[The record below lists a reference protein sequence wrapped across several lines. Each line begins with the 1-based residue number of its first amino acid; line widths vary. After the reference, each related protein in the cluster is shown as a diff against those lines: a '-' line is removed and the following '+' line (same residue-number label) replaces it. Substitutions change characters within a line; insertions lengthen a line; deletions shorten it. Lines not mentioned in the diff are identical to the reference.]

1 MLMVLDFSFVLV
13 ALAALTGAVWGVDNL
28 LFAPRRRERGSARDP
43 VLVDYAR
50 SFFPVIV
57 IVLVL
62 RSFLY
67 EPFRIPSDSMM
78 PTLIQGDFIFVNKWR
93 YGLRL
98 PVLNTR
104 IVEIGEPQ
112 RGDVVVFRK
121 PSEPSIVFI
130 KRLVGL
136 PGDVIRVTASEVLV
150 NGTPSQIAP
159 GELYSGPKSGQYPF
173 SRAGEERLGEAA
185 HAILLDPA
193 RPGLEG
199 EWQVPPGHFFMMGD
213 NRNNSRDSR
222 FPEVGFVPEAN
233 VIGRAEAI
241 WLSFNPE
248 PGSLLL
254 WKRMGTGIR

>member
-1 MLMVLDFSFVLV
+1 MIFDFSFLLV
-13 ALAALTGAVWGVDNL
+13 ALALLTGVVWGLDNW
-28 LFAPRRRERGSARDP
+28 LFAARRRQRGVAKDP
-43 VLVDYAR
+43 VVVDYSR
-50 SFFPVIV
+50 SFFPVIL

-121 PSEPSIVFI
+121 PSEPSVVFI
-130 KRLVGL
+130 KRLIGL
-136 PGDVIRVTASEVLV
+136 PGDVIRVAGTEVLV
-150 NGTPSQIAP
+150 NGAPSRIAP
-159 GELYSGPKSGQYPF
+159 GELYSGPKSEQYPF
-173 SRAGEERLGEAA
+173 SRVGEERFGEAG

-222 FPEVGFVPEAN
+222 FPEVGYVPEGN
-233 VIGRAEAI
+233 VIGKAEAI

-254 WKRMGTGIR
+254 WRRMGTGIR

>member
-1 MLMVLDFSFVLV
+1 MVFDFAFILVMLALVTGFVWLF
-13 ALAALTGAVWGVDNL
+13 DRL
-28 LFAPRRRERGSARDP
+28 LFAPRRRAAGITREP

-57 IVLVL
+57 VVLVL

-78 PTLIQGDFIFVNKWR
+78 PTLIEGDFIFVSKWR

-104 IVEIGEPQ
+104 VVQIGRAA

-121 PSEPSIVFI
+121 PADPSVVFI

-136 PGDVIRVTASEVLV
+136 PGDTIRVTGNQVWV
-150 NGTPSQIAP
+150 NGTPSQIEA
-159 GELYSGPKSGQYPF
+159 GELYSGPKNEQYPF
-173 SRAGEERLGEAA
+173 TQASVERLGDTT
-185 HAILLDPA
+185 HGILLDSA
-193 RPGLEG
+193 RAGMEG
-199 EWQVPPGHFFMMGD
+199 EWRVPEGHYFMMGD

-222 FPEVGFVPEAN
+222 YPDVGFVPEDHI
-233 VIGRAEAI
+233 IGKAEAI

-248 PGSLLL
+248 PGSFLL
-254 WKRMGTGIR
+254 WQRMGTRIR

>member
-1 MLMVLDFSFVLV
+1 MVFDFAFILV
-13 ALAALTGAVWGVDNL
+13 TLAAVTGVVWAVDRQ
-28 LFAPRRRERGSARDP
+28 FFEPRRTARGITKEP
-43 VLVDYAR
+43 MLVDYSR

-104 IVEIGEPQ
+104 IVEIGKPQ

-121 PSEPSIVFI
+121 PSDPSQVFI

-136 PGDVIRVTASEVLV
+136 PGDTIRVIGTQVSV
-150 NGTPSQIAP
+150 NGTPSQISG
-159 GELYSGPKSGQYPF
+159 GELYSGPKNEQYPF
-173 SRAGEERLGEAA
+173 SHVGEERLGDIS
-185 HAILLDPA
+185 HGLLLDPA
-193 RPGLEG
+193 RPGMEG
-199 EWQVPPGHFFMMGD
+199 EWQVPAGHYFMMGD

-222 FPEVGFVPEAN
+222 FPEVGFVPEGN
-233 VIGRAEAI
+233 FIGKAEAI

>member
-1 MLMVLDFSFVLV
+1 MMVFDFAFILV
-13 ALAALTGAVWGVDNL
+13 ALAAVTGVVWAADRQ
-28 LFAPRRRERGSARDP
+28 FFEPRRRARGVTKEP
-43 VLVDYAR
+43 ILVDYSR

-104 IVEIGEPQ
+104 ILEIGRPE

-121 PSEPSIVFI
+121 PSDPSQVFI

-136 PGDVIRVTASEVLV
+136 PGDTIRVVGTRVSV
-150 NGTPSQIAP
+150 NGTPSRISA
-159 GELYSGPKSGQYPF
+159 GELYSGPKNEQYPF
-173 SRAGEERLGEAA
+173 SHVGEERLGDIS
-185 HAILLDPA
+185 HGLLLDPA
-193 RPGLEG
+193 RPGMEG
-199 EWQVPPGHFFMMGD
+199 EWQVPAGHYFMMGD

-222 FPEVGFVPEAN
+222 FPEVGFVPEGN
-233 VIGRAEAI
+233 FIGKAEAI

>member
-1 MLMVLDFSFVLV
+1 MMVFDFAFVLV
-13 ALAALTGAVWGVDNL
+13 ALAAVTGVVWSVDRY
-28 LFAPRRRERGSARDP
+28 FFEPARRERGITREP
-43 VLVDYAR
+43 ILVDYSR
-50 SFFPVIV
+50 SFFPVII
-57 IVLVL
+57 IVLLL

-104 IVEIGEPQ
+104 IVEIGRPE

-121 PSEPSIVFI
+121 PSDPSQVFI

-136 PGDVIRVTASEVLV
+136 PGDTIRVTGTQVWV
-150 NGTPSQIAP
+150 NGTPSQIS
-159 GELYSGPKSGQYPF
+159 GSELYSGPKNEQYPF
-173 SRAGEERLGEAA
+173 SHMGEEQLGDIS
-185 HAILLDPA
+185 HGLLLDPA
-193 RPGLEG
+193 RPGMEG
-199 EWQVPPGHFFMMGD
+199 EWRVPAGHYFMMGD

-222 FPEVGFVPEAN
+222 FPEVGFVPEGN
-233 VIGRAEAI
+233 FIGKAEAI

-248 PGSLLL
+248 QGSLLL
-254 WKRMGTGIR
+254 WNRMGTGIR

>member
-1 MLMVLDFSFVLV
+1 MMVFDFSFFLV
-13 ALAALTGAVWGVDNL
+13 ALAVVSGAIWGLDRW
-28 LFAPRRRERGSARDP
+28 LFAPGRARRGVTREP

-57 IVLVL
+57 VVLVL

-104 IVEIGEPQ
+104 IVEIERPE

-121 PSEPSIVFI
+121 PSDPSLVFI

-136 PGDVIRVTASEVLV
+136 PGDTVRVTGSQVWV
-150 NGTPSQIAP
+150 NGTPSQIYR
-159 GELYSGPKSGQYPF
+159 GELYSGPKNEQYPF
-173 SRAGEERLGEAA
+173 TRVGEETLGDAT
-185 HAILLDPA
+185 HGIMLDPA
-193 RPGLEG
+193 RPSMEG
-199 EWQVPPGHFFMMGD
+199 EWKVPDGHFFMMGD

-222 FPEVGFVPEAN
+222 FPEVGFVPEEN
-233 VIGRAEAI
+233 IIGKAEAI
-241 WLSFNPE
+241 WLAFNPGE
-248 PGSLLL
+248 GSFLL
-254 WKRMGTGIR
+254 WDRMGTGIR

>member
-1 MLMVLDFSFVLV
+1 MVFDFAFVLV
-13 ALAALTGAVWGVDNL
+13 LLAAVTGLVWGVDGW
-28 LFAPRRRERGSARDP
+28 LFAAHRRERGVAKEP
-43 VLVDYAR
+43 LVVDYSR

-104 IVEIGEPQ
+104 IVEIGRPQ

-121 PSEPSIVFI
+121 PTEPSLVFI

-136 PGDVIRVTASEVLV
+136 PGDTIQVIGAQPWV
-150 NGTPSQIAP
+150 NDKPSQIEA
-159 GELYSGPKSGQYPF
+159 GELYSGPKSEQYPF
-173 SRAGEERLGEAA
+173 TNVGEERLGGMT

-193 RPGLEG
+193 RPGMEG
-199 EWQVPPGHFFMMGD
+199 EWRVPPGHYFMMGD

-222 FPEVGFVPEAN
+222 FPDVGFVPEDH
-233 VIGRAEAI
+233 VIGKAEAI
-241 WLSFNPE
+241 WLSFNPG
-248 PGSLLL
+248 PGSFLL
-254 WKRMGTGIR
+254 WQRMGTGIR